1 MKSVRKQRQG
11 NRPQRHNSD
20 YSRRFARVDDDSRSK
35 GRFGRDWTTRMSVSA
50 QGVALISG
58 AARTDDANFRVE
70 AMARDRH

>member
-1 MKSVRKQRQG
+1 
-11 NRPQRHNSD
+11 
-20 YSRRFARVDDDSRSK
+20 
-35 GRFGRDWTTRMSVSA
+35 MSVSA